1 MRNMT
6 DSKIIK
12 EDIEFKA
19 SIRKCN
25 WDSPISIALFTEIN
39 VRDNCGDFSTKCASV
54 ESLNTMLSQETSN
67 DKYTI
72 RKKKEQLGKSLMPF
86 THLPTY
92 RFLIMDII
100 NDPPPNCAVVTGIVI
115 NVSSG
120 IL

>member
-1 MRNMT
+1 MT

-54 ESLNTMLSQETSN
+54 ESLNMVLSEKRVMIKTQYV
-67 DKYTI
+67 K
-72 RKKKEQLGKSLMPF
+72 RKNSLVKVLCHSLIYQLIDF
-86 THLPTY
+86 
-92 RFLIMDII
+92 
-100 NDPPPNCAVVTGIVI
+100 
-115 NVSSG
+115 
-120 IL
+120 